1 MADRQRVDERER
13 DALPTDALPG
23 NAHAG
28 GPMAATDAPPG
39 DTLADGQLAATD
51 ALAGDHGAGA
61 PAPRR
66 SVVACATPGLHS
78 GLVAAAL
85 RHCGA
90 GEPLEYFDVAAVAAP
105 LVRQWRVLNLDEYIS
120 ALHQHRSTA
129 DGVFGVVL
137 QWSHLRWLH
146 RQVTGVT
153 QLTAGRTLP
162 VLARIAP
169 AAHYVLV
176 REAARDMQA
185 VRLTLA
191 RAAPGGAARP
201 HHVAA
206 NLTLI
211 EAAERA
217 WLRWFD
223 DAGIAPVTLT
233 VHEGPAFEPA
243 LPHLAER
250 LGLRPPAADL
260 SVSEPAL
267 TAPGQ
272 DLLRRFRADRADG
285 VLEVEPL
292 LTG

>member
-1 MADRQRVDERER
+1 MTAADWQPVTSLGPDPL
-13 DALPTDALPG
+13 A
-23 NAHAG
+23 AG
-28 GPMAATDAPPG
+28 HDLDRGVPPG
-39 DTLADGQLAATD
+39 M
-51 ALAGDHGAGA
+51 
-61 PAPRR
+61 PPRR
-66 SVVACATPGLHS
+66 SIVVCATPGLRTH
-78 GLVAAAL
+78 LLTTAL
-85 RHCGA
+85 QQCGA
-90 GEPLEYFDVAAVAAP
+90 GVPMEYFDVAAVAAP

-162 VLARIAP
+162 VVARIAP
-169 AAHYVLV
+169 TAHYVLV
-176 REAARDMQA
+176 REAARDTQA

-191 RAAPGGAARP
+191 RAAPGGAPQP
-201 HHVAA
+201 HDVAA
-206 NLTLI
+206 NVTLI

-233 VHEGPAFEPA
+233 LHEGPAFEPP

-250 LGLRPPAADL
+250 LGLRPPAAEL
-260 SVSEPAL
+260 SLSEPAL
-267 TAPGQ
+267 TAAGQ
-272 DLLRRFRADRADG
+272 DLLRRFRADRAEG
-285 VLEVEPL
+285 VLEIEPL